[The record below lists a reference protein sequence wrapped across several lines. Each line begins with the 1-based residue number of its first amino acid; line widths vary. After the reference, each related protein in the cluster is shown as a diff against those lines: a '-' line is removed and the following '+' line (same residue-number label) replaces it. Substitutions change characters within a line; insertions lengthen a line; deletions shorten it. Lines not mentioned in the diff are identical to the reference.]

1 MGKGQF
7 RSLSGSVAG
16 SSGSSG
22 SSSSP
27 SSGSWFHG
35 LPSTGSM
42 AALYS
47 ASALYGAYGEPADPY
62 GGLFPGGPLGLP
74 SPSRPHSVHQQ
85 ARLDGAD
92 GVCSLRRTPL
102 PHISS

>member
-22 SSSSP
+22 SLGSP

-62 GGLFPGGPLGLP
+62 GGYLRG
-74 SPSRPHSVHQQ
+74 SAEVINSQSRFMVDQQQ
-85 ARLDGAD
+85 ARLKGESVSQARLDT
-92 GVCSLRRTPL
+92 RRRE
-102 PHISS
+102 